1 MRKKKQMTDYQ
12 TALYWYGLA
21 HVDVA
26 DEYGIKMTKRQ
37 YTQIK
42 RTFDS
47 LHAHRFNARD
57 GKSNGK

>member
-12 TALYWYGLA
+12 IALYWYGLA

-26 DEYGIKMTKRQ
+26 NEYDLKLTKKS

-47 LHAHRFNARD
+47 LQAHRFNAKD
-57 GKSNGK
+57 GKANGK